1 MIQIKKIIRLYVKIW
16 DWNKGIS
23 VLYSKRYRKKM
34 YLNIRI
40 ETRNRMSDLEL
51 QNEDKREFRRKRR
64 MRNQI
69 LAYVSV
75 LIVLA
80 LMGVGV
86 FFTIKAGSSL
96 LAQKQQE
103 KEALVLASEEVS
115 ETADVS
121 EEEISETET
130 TVEETSTVVEEYT
143 EEDLLEEVVESC
155 ISEMSLEDRVAGLFI
170 ISPEQLTGVD
180 RAVKAGDGTKEAL
193 EKFPVG
199 GLVYFKQNIQSKEQ
213 ITEMLANTVS
223 MSKYPIFLAVDEE
236 GDSVARVADTLKL
249 DKVDSAAE
257 IGAAGDSNNAYET
270 YKKIGSYLCEYG
282 FNLNFAPVADVLT
295 NPDNDTLAKRSFG
308 EDAEVVSSMVA
319 ASVKGLEETGVT
331 ACMKHFP
338 GQGNADGDTHDGLTA
353 TDRTLE
359 EIRATELQ
367 PFAAGIE
374 AGAQMIMVGH
384 IAVPSITEDNT
395 PASLS
400 KKVITDILREEMGYN
415 GVVITDALNMSS
427 ITEYYD
433 PAQAAIMALKAG
445 ADMILMPEDFE
456 TAYEGVLAAVQDGTI
471 SEARINDSLKRV
483 YRIKYKST
491 IDN

>member
-1 MIQIKKIIRLYVKIW
+1 
-16 DWNKGIS
+16 
-23 VLYSKRYRKKM
+23 
-34 YLNIRI
+34 
-40 ETRNRMSDLEL
+40 MSDLEL

-367 PFAAGIE
+367 PFAAGME

>member
-1 MIQIKKIIRLYVKIW
+1 
-16 DWNKGIS
+16 
-23 VLYSKRYRKKM
+23 
-34 YLNIRI
+34 
-40 ETRNRMSDLEL
+40 MSDLEF

-64 MRNQI
+64 IRNQI

-75 LIVLA
+75 LVVLV
-80 LMGVGV
+80 LV
-86 FFTIKAGSSL
+86 TIGAFLVVKAGSNL

-103 KEALVLASEEVS
+103 EDALALASEEMS
-115 ETADVS
+115 EMTEMS
-121 EEEISETET
+121 EEEVSEIDT

-143 EEDLLEEVVESC
+143 EEDLLEEIVETC

-170 ISPEQLTGVD
+170 ITPEALTGVN
-180 RAVKAGDGTKEAL
+180 RAVRAGDGTKEAL
-193 EKFPVG
+193 AKYPVG
-199 GLVYFKQNIQSKEQ
+199 GLVYFKQNIQSGEQ

-223 MSKYPIFLAVDEE
+223 MSKYPVFLAVDEE
-236 GDSVARVADTLKL
+236 GDSVARVADALKL
-249 DKVDSAAE
+249 EKVDSAAE
-257 IGAAGDSNNAYET
+257 IGESGDANNAYET
-270 YKKIGSYLCEYG
+270 YKTIGTYLCEYG

-295 NPDNDTLAKRSFG
+295 NPDNDAIGERSFG
-308 EDAEVVSSMVA
+308 EDADVVSAMV
-319 ASVKGLEETGVT
+319 SSSIKGLEETGVT
-331 ACMKHFP
+331 ACIKHFP
-338 GQGNADGDTHDGLTA
+338 GQGDADGDTHDGLAA

-359 EIRATELQ
+359 EIRETELK
-367 PFAAGIE
+367 PFAAGME

-384 IAVPSITEDNT
+384 FAVPSITEDNT

-400 KKVITDILREEMGYN
+400 KKVVTDVLREEMGYN
-415 GVVITDALNMSS
+415 GVVITDAMDMSA

-433 PAQAAIMALKAG
+433 SAQASIMALKAG

-456 TAYEGVLAAVQDGTI
+456 AAYEGVLAAVKDGTI

>member
-1 MIQIKKIIRLYVKIW
+1 
-16 DWNKGIS
+16 
-23 VLYSKRYRKKM
+23 
-34 YLNIRI
+34 
-40 ETRNRMSDLEL
+40 MSDLEF

-64 MRNQI
+64 IRNQI

-75 LIVLA
+75 LVVLV
-80 LMGVGV
+80 LVTIGV
-86 FFTIKAGSSL
+86 FFVVKAGSNL
-96 LAQKQQE
+96 LAQKKQE
-103 KEALVLASEEVS
+103 
-115 ETADVS
+115 ETALALESEKNSEMIETS
-121 EEEISETET
+121 EEEMSEADTIEEET
-130 TVEETSTVVEEYT
+130 TVVVEEYT
-143 EEDLLEEVVESC
+143 EEDLLEEIVESC

-170 ISPEQLTGVD
+170 ITPEALTGVD
-180 RAVKAGDGTKEAL
+180 RAVRAGDGTKEAL
-193 EKFPVG
+193 AEYPVG

-236 GDSVARVADTLKL
+236 GDSVARVADALRL

-257 IGAAGDSNNAYET
+257 IGASGDTNKAYET
-270 YKKIGSYLCEYG
+270 YKTIGTYLCEYG

-295 NPDNDTLAKRSFG
+295 NPDNAALSKRSFG
-308 EDAEVVSSMVA
+308 DNADAVSLMVSS
-319 ASVKGLEETGVT
+319 SIKGLEETGVT
-331 ACMKHFP
+331 ACIKHFP
-338 GQGNADGDTHDGLTA
+338 GQGGADGDTHDGLAA

-359 EIRATELQ
+359 EIRETELK
-367 PFAAGIE
+367 PFTAGME

-384 IAVPSITEDNT
+384 FAVPAITEDNT

-400 KKVITDILREEMGYN
+400 KKVVTDILREEMGYN
-415 GVVITDALNMSS
+415 GVVITDALDMSA

-433 PAQAAIMALKAG
+433 SAQASIMALKAG

-456 TAYEGVLAAVQDGTI
+456 AAYEGVLAAVKDGTI

>member
-1 MIQIKKIIRLYVKIW
+1 
-16 DWNKGIS
+16 
-23 VLYSKRYRKKM
+23 
-34 YLNIRI
+34 
-40 ETRNRMSDLEL
+40 MSDLEL

-80 LMGVGV
+80 LMGVGG

-170 ISPEQLTGVD
+170 ISPEQLAGVD

-257 IGAAGDSNNAYET
+257 IGATGDSNNAYET

-367 PFAAGIE
+367 PFAAGME

-395 PASLS
+395 PASLC

-427 ITEYYD
+427 ITE
-433 PAQAAIMALKAG
+433 
-445 ADMILMPEDFE
+445 
-456 TAYEGVLAAVQDGTI
+456 
-471 SEARINDSLKRV
+471 
-483 YRIKYKST
+483 
-491 IDN
+491 

>member
-1 MIQIKKIIRLYVKIW
+1 
-16 DWNKGIS
+16 
-23 VLYSKRYRKKM
+23 
-34 YLNIRI
+34 
-40 ETRNRMSDLEL
+40 
-51 QNEDKREFRRKRR
+51 
-64 MRNQI
+64 
-69 LAYVSV
+69 
-75 LIVLA
+75 
-80 LMGVGV
+80 
-86 FFTIKAGSSL
+86 
-96 LAQKQQE
+96 
-103 KEALVLASEEVS
+103 
-115 ETADVS
+115 
-121 EEEISETET
+121 
-130 TVEETSTVVEEYT
+130 
-143 EEDLLEEVVESC
+143 
-155 ISEMSLEDRVAGLFI
+155 LFI

-367 PFAAGIE
+367 PFAAGME

>member
-1 MIQIKKIIRLYVKIW
+1 
-16 DWNKGIS
+16 
-23 VLYSKRYRKKM
+23 
-34 YLNIRI
+34 
-40 ETRNRMSDLEL
+40 MSDLEL
-51 QNEDKREFRRKRR
+51 QNDDKREFRRKRR

-75 LIVLA
+75 LFVLA
-80 LMGVGV
+80 LVGVGV
-86 FFTIKAGSSL
+86 FFAIKAGSNL

-103 KEALVLASEEVS
+103 EEVLALASEENTEMTGASV
-115 ETADVS
+115 EEVS
-121 EEEISETET
+121 EEDTAEEEI
-130 TVEETSTVVEEYT
+130 STVVEEYT

-193 EKFPVG
+193 EEFPVG

-249 DKVDSAAE
+249 DKVDSASE
-257 IGAAGDSNNAYET
+257 IGATGDTNNAYET

-295 NPDNDTLAKRSFG
+295 NPDNGTVGKRSFG
-308 EDAEVVSSMVA
+308 EDAELVSSMVA
-319 ASVKGLEETGVT
+319 ASVKGLEEAGVT

-338 GQGNADGDTHDGLTA
+338 GQGNADGDTHDGLAA

-359 EIRATELQ
+359 EIRETELK
-367 PFAAGIE
+367 PFAAGME
-374 AGAQMIMVGH
+374 AGAQMIMIGH

-400 KKVITDILREEMGYN
+400 KKVVTDILREEMGYN

-456 TAYEGVLAAVQDGTI
+456 AAYEGVLAAVQDGTI
-471 SEARINDSLKRV
+471 SEARINDSIKRV